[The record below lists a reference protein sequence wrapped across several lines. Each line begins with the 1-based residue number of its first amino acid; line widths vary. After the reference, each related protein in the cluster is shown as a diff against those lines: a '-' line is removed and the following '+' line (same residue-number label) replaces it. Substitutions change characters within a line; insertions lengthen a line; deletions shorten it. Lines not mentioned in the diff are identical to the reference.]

1 MVKPRL
7 ASIVGKS
14 ISSLIKKQGIGDLYR
29 MYANAQRD
37 GITFRALWIPESFTM
52 KEPKPFDPAYMR
64 ALFDLGYDMGR
75 NGVKWAE
82 QPP

>member
-1 MVKPRL
+1 MKPKL

-14 ISSLIKKQGIGDLYR
+14 ISSLIKTQGIGDLYR

-37 GITFRALWIPESFTM
+37 GIVFRAVWIPDSFTM

-64 ALFDLGYDMGR
+64 ALFDLGYEMGR
-75 NGVKWAE
+75 KGVPWADH
-82 QPP
+82 PP